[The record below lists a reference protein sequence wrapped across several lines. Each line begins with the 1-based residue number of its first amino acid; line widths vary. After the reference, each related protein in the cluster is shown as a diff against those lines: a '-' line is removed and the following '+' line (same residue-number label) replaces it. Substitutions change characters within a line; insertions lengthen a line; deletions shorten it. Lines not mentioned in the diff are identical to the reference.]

1 MRALRFCGSRQPVS
15 GHENTAGRV
24 KEIGTLTTLKSLKSL
39 RSLRSLRSPIILAKP
54 APDYRSRLNSPGVL
68 PVMRL
73 KYCPM
78 NDGFGKLSSIEI
90 CWMLKSE

>member
-1 MRALRFCGSRQPVS
+1 MLRFCGSRQPVS
-15 GHENTAGRV
+15 GHENTAGGV

-39 RSLRSLRSPIILAKP
+39 RSLKSPIILAK
-54 APDYRSRLNSPGVL
+54 AASDYRSRLNSPGVL